1 MTEPDEPLP
10 LWHVS
15 EDVSLFAGALGRN
28 ALHSHA
34 VPVFLAGLYDAFS
47 LRIDGGDWHRCRTAV
62 VPAGLPYEFDME
74 GAPLAVLYA
83 EPGSAPRGHLH
94 RLVGEPRAV
103 RGAVV
108 GRTGEVSLLREM
120 FEERRSVA
128 WAAEALADLLGF
140 AAARSAPVDPR
151 IQHVLAGLRRNHLD
165 FAAAAAAA
173 GAAGLS
179 ASRFQHVFTRE
190 VGVPFRRY
198 RGWCRMRAAIAAVFD
213 EDRLTDVAY
222 AAGYSDQAH
231 FSREFRRIFGAPA
244 QGSLMKARL
253 RRAAAAA

>member
-1 MTEPDEPLP
+1 MTETDEPLP

-28 ALHSHA
+28 ALHSHS
-34 VPVFLAGLYDAFS
+34 VPVLLAGLYASFS

-83 EPGSAPRGHLH
+83 EPGRTPRDHLH
-94 RLVGEPRAV
+94 RFVGEPRTAG
-103 RGAVV
+103 GAVV
-108 GRTGEVSLLREM
+108 GRTGEVALLRAM
-120 FEERRSVA
+120 FEDRRSAA

-140 AAARSAPVDPR
+140 AAARSEPVDPR
-151 IQHVLAGLRRNHLD
+151 IRRVLAHLRRNHLD
-165 FAAAAAAA
+165 LGAAAAAA
-173 GAAGLS
+173 GAVGLS
-179 ASRFQHVFTRE
+179 ASRFQHLFTRE

-198 RGWCRMRAAIAAVFD
+198 RGWCRMRAAIAAVF
-213 EDRLTDVAY
+213 EEASLTDVAY